1 MLTFKPT
8 GDQLRDRGIEAR
20 AENDAAFMVA
30 IRKTIESMPLLL
42 EVTSEDIRRAHF
54 ERGGIPPNH
63 YNSWGAAIRTAAKS
77 GLLAPTERYRKAN
90 RRTAHSRAL
99 RVYVLPE

>member
-8 GDQLRDRGIEAR
+8 GDQLRDQGIEAR
-20 AENDAAFMVA
+20 TENDAAFMVA
-30 IRKTIESMPLLL
+30 IRNTIESMPFLLQ
-42 EVTSEDIRRAHF
+42 VTSEDIRLAHF

-63 YNSWGAAIRTAAKS
+63 YNSWGAAIRTATKA
-77 GLLAPTERYRKAN
+77 GLLEPTESYRKAS
-90 RRTAHSRAL
+90 RSSAHSRAL

>member
-8 GDQLRDRGIEAR
+8 GDQLRDQGIER
-20 AENDAAFMVA
+20 RTKNDAAFMVA
-30 IRKTIESMPLLL
+30 VHNTIESMPPL
-42 EVTSEDIRRAHF
+42 EVTSEDIRRAHQ

-63 YNSWGAAIRTAAKS
+63 YNSWGAAIRTAAKA
-77 GLLAPTERYRKAN
+77 GLLEPTEHYRKAK
-90 RRTAHSRAL
+90 RSSAHSRAL